1 MGPSEV
7 SRGDIWLVDLGLAAK
22 VRPVVVLSV
31 AYLDHERAVATYIP
45 RTTSLRNTRFEV
57 PHSAPGFQLGAFDAQ
72 VLHGRRIRGDG
83 LPPED
88 CAAASMSST
97 TLTIRCWRLRES

>member
-1 MGPSEV
+1 MGPSAV

-45 RTTSLRNTRFEV
+45 RTTSLPIPALKF
-57 PHSAPGFQLGAFDAQ
+57 
-72 VLHGRRIRGDG
+72 RIRRQVFN
-83 LPPED
+83 PAPSMRK
-88 CAAASMSST
+88 ASEPFPSSNWFADWA
-97 TLTIRCWRLRES
+97 RWMNPR